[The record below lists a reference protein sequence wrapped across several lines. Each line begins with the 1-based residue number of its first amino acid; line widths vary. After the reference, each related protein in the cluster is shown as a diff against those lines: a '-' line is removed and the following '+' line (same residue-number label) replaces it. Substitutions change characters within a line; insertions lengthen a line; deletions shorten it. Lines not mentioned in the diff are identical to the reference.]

1 MLSVGIGF
9 AVVSLAFL
17 LRELRRA
24 PEAFEDTDGLTL
36 VQPKLNKAL
45 RRRHSIRSAWAEILS

>member
-36 VQPKLNKAL
+36 VQPKLNKAF

>member
-36 VQPKLNKAL
+36 VEPKPNKAF
-45 RRRHSIRSAWAEILS
+45 RPKHSIRATRAEILS